1 MTIECGSVTLE
12 GIARDCYTSMGGIKE
27 IWLAPY
33 KKGVA
38 ELDKDNKFIEN
49 IPTDTLESF
58 KKYNTKKNVS
68 SLTSTFNID
77 ATNGTNYVSTELSLT
92 FARMTTDKRMEISTL
107 VTGELMAI
115 VQDANGIYW
124 FLGKDEAVTA
134 TAGTAQTGAAKGD
147 GNNYQLTLTDE
158 SEVLPYEV
166 SSALAAQLKED

>member
-1 MTIECGSVTLE
+1 MTIECGSVTLA
-12 GIARDCYTSMGGIKE
+12 GIARDCSTSMGGIKG

-33 KKGVA
+33 VKDVA
-38 ELDKDNKFIEN
+38 VIHSGRVDEMDDA
-49 IPTDTLESF
+49 TVGTF

-68 SLTSTFNID
+68 SMTSTFNID

-124 FLGKDEAVTA
+124 FLGKDEPVTA
-134 TAGTAQTGAAKGD
+134 TAGTAQTGAAKSD

-158 SEVLPYEV
+158 SDALPYEV
-166 SSALAAQLKED
+166 DSAIAAKLVQE